1 MLHRST
7 LMLRADM
14 NLDDLTERA
23 IAAARTSFS
32 DLMEKKKGEAFY
44 AFILYTDADCYTVL
58 PSANSIEKYR
68 EKIAKRGVDDPKRM
82 AGYKWSIGEWAYE
95 SWKAEA
101 FDAICEDL
109 SEASQSA
116 CEAGT
121 FPGFRQQ
128 VHSSMIEAL
137 ASLDAEGFFGSMRSG
152 IVIFV
157 SSSDYDESIEL
168 ENRSAQ
174 RLNSPEVYAEF
185 LKRYVA

>member
-1 MLHRST
+1 MYW
-7 LMLRADM
+7 AE
-14 NLDDLTERA
+14 LTERIIVA
-23 IAAARTSFS
+23 SRVSFS
-32 DLMEKKKGEAFY
+32 DLIQQRKGESFY

-58 PSANSIEKYR
+58 PSANSIEKHK
-68 EKIAKRGVDDPKRM
+68 EKIAREGAEGPKEL

-101 FDAICEDL
+101 FDAVCEDL

-116 CEAGT
+116 CEAGA
-121 FPGFRQQ
+121 FAEFRQQ
-128 VHSSMIEAL
+128 VHASMIKAL
-137 ASLDAEGFFGSMRSG
+137 ASLDEEGFFGSIRSG

-168 ENRSAQ
+168 ENRSALM
-174 RLNSPEVYAEF
+174 LNSPDVYEKF

>member
-1 MLHRST
+1 MDW
-7 LMLRADM
+7 A
-14 NLDDLTERA
+14 DLTKRIG
-23 IAAARTSFS
+23 IAFRVSFS
-32 DLMEKKKGEAFY
+32 DLIEQRKGAGFY

-58 PSANSIEKYR
+58 PSANSIEKHK
-68 EKIAKRGVDDPKRM
+68 EKIARKGVEDPKEM

-121 FPGFRQQ
+121 FPEFRQQ
-128 VHSSMIEAL
+128 VHSSMIKAL
-137 ASLDAEGFFGSMRSG
+137 ASLDEEGFFGSIRSD

-168 ENRSAQ
+168 ENRSA
-174 RLNSPEVYAEF
+174 RILNSPEVYEEF